1 MKKEV
6 QNNLQ
11 VFTYEGREVTFDL
24 QNGHVMVNLTEV
36 AKAFPDKNLST
47 IINSQEISEYV
58 QKLSE
63 RTNVSSLDLQSDT
76 KLKNFSLAD
85 NQLLRVVR
93 GGSNPGTWAHRR
105 VALRVAQ
112 KLSAEFAIWVDETIE
127 TLLKHGVVATENKI
141 EEFLANPDLAIQA
154 FTALKQER
162 EKSRM
167 LESQVYQKESHIEV
181 LECEIKQAVP
191 KVQYHDEVMSSDS
204 LLTTTQIAKNYGWSA
219 IKLNNILKSLGVQF
233 KQSGN
238 WVLYQKYADK
248 GFAKLVPYPYPK
260 SDGTTGTSYELKWF
274 EAGKKFIHNLLK
286 SEGYIS

>member
-1 MKKEV
+1 MTVEILNPQTFV
-6 QNNLQ
+6 
-11 VFTYEGREVTFDL
+11 YEGKDVTFNL
-24 QNGHVMVNLTEV
+24 GNGDVMVNATEM
-36 AKAFPDKNLST
+36 AKVFNKRPVDWLNTAQAGEMIEELSKVRKIT
-47 IINSQEISEYV
+47 
-58 QKLSE
+58 
-63 RTNVSSLDLQSDT
+63 
-76 KLKNFSLAD
+76 LAD
-85 NQLLRVVR
+85 LVQVTK
-93 GGSNPGTWAHRR
+93 GGSNSGTWMHED
-105 VALRVAQ
+105 VALEFARW
-112 KLSAEFAIWVDETIE
+112 LSPRFAIWCNDQIKM
-127 TLLKHGVVATENKI
+127 LLKHGVVATDNKI

-162 EKSRM
+162 EKSRI
-167 LESQVYQKESHIEV
+167 LESQVYEKESHIEV

-191 KVQYHDEVMSSDS
+191 KVQYHDQVMSSDG

-260 SDGTTGTSYELKWF
+260 ADGTTGTSYELKWF
-274 EAGKKFIHNLLK
+274 EIGKKFIHNLLK

>member
-1 MKKEV
+1 MTVEILNPQTFV
-6 QNNLQ
+6 
-11 VFTYEGREVTFDL
+11 YEGKDVTFNL
-24 QNGHVMVNLTEV
+24 GNGDVMVNATQM
-36 AKAFPDKNLST
+36 AKVFNKRVNDWTTLPSTKTFLGELEDVRKSEPTRFSGRSNTREFGNSDYQLVITKSGSPDN
-47 IINSQEISEYV
+47 
-58 QKLSE
+58 
-63 RTNVSSLDLQSDT
+63 
-76 KLKNFSLAD
+76 
-85 NQLLRVVR
+85 
-93 GGSNPGTWAHRR
+93 GGGTWMHED
-105 VALRVAQ
+105 VALEFARW
-112 KLSAEFAIWVDETIE
+112 LSPRFAIWCNDQIKM
-127 TLLKHGVVATENKI
+127 LLKHGVVATDNKI

-162 EKSRM
+162 EKSRI
-167 LESQVYQKESHIEV
+167 LESQVYEKESHIEV

-191 KVQYHDEVMSSDS
+191 KVQYHDQVMSSDG

-260 SDGTTGTSYELKWF
+260 ADGTTGTSYELKWF
-274 EAGKKFIHNLLK
+274 EIGKKFIHNLLK

>member
-1 MKKEV
+1 MKTEV

-24 QNGHVMVNLTEV
+24 QNGDVMVNLTEV
-36 AKAFPDKNLST
+36 AKAFPDKNLSK

-63 RTNVSSLDLQSDT
+63 RTNVISADLLT
-76 KLKNFSLAD
+76 VIK
-85 NQLLRVVR
+85 
-93 GGSNPGTWAHRR
+93 GGNPQMQGTWAHRR

-127 TLLKHGVVATENKI
+127 TLLKHGVVATDNKI

-162 EKSRM
+162 EKSRI
-167 LESQVYQKESHIEV
+167 LESQVYEKESHIEV

-191 KVQYHDEVMSSDS
+191 KVQYHDQVMSSDG

-260 SDGTTGTSYELKWF
+260 ADGTTGTSYELKWF
-274 EAGKKFIHNLLK
+274 EIGKKFIHNLLK